1 MEYQKITNLLGATP
15 NEAPRFITKKW
26 IEVDDQLGNA
36 EDRYKP
42 SKQIRFKTSMLR
54 SDLGDFGDAYIVV
67 KGTITVTG
75 TSNSRKNRPAAF
87 KNNVPFISCISK
99 INSTLIDNAEEL
111 DVAMPIYNLIEYSKN
126 CRKTTDSLWNYYSDE
141 LTDDTNDNNFPNE
154 NVINSESFKYKT
166 SVTGSTYNVDAK
178 ITNAEG
184 NEINNPVY
192 DRNKSGKKEV
202 EIAVPLKY
210 LNNFWRTFYMP
221 LINCEVSLILT
232 WFRECVITSMERQ
245 VITNTQRYV
254 SPTNAIF
261 QIRDTKLYILVV
273 ALSTENDKRILEQ
286 LRTRFKRTIK

>member
-1 MEYQKITNLLGATP
+1 M
-15 NEAPRFITKKW
+15 W
-26 IEVDDQLGNA
+26 
-36 EDRYKP
+36 YKP

-54 SDLGDFGDAYIVV
+54 SNLFDFSDVYLVV
-67 KGTITVTG
+67 TGTITVTE
-75 TSNSRKNRPAAF
+75 TSNNSRKNRSLAF
-87 KNNVPFISCISK
+87 KTNTPFISCNSK
-99 INSTLIDNAEEL
+99 INNTLIDNAEDLEL
-111 DVAMPIYNLIEYSKN
+111 AMSMYNLTEYSKN
-126 CRKTTDSLWNYYSDE
+126 YRMTSGSLWNYYRDE
-141 LTDDTNDNNFPNE
+141 LTDDTNNNNFPNK

-184 NEINNPVY
+184 NEINNPTNAEGNEINNPTY
-192 DRNKSGKKEV
+192 ARNKSGKKEV

-210 LNNFWRTFYMP
+210 LSNFWRTFYMP

-286 LRTRFKRTIK
+286 LRTRFKRTIKWNNIGQKWVIRLKITT